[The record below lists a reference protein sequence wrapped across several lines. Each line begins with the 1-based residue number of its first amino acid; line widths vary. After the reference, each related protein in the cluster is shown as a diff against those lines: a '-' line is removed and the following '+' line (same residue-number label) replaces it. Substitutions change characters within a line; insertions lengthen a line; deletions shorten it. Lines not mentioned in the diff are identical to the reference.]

1 MATVSASVLFTHVAP
16 EALAGKC
23 VVIVDLL
30 RAGTTIT
37 RALAAGARDVR
48 LFMEPEEAVT
58 ARDALGAP
66 CLLGGER
73 GGVLIPGFDL
83 DNSPQAYTPERVRER
98 HVLFTTTNGSRAA
111 LYSSQ
116 AAKVVFGCFNNLTA
130 LAQYIAEARL
140 DTHILCAGT
149 HLEISAE
156 DCIFG
161 GALIERLAQNGLSL
175 ASDDGAL
182 LLRDLWVGLRRG
194 DLVRPAVHASK
205 GGRNLQ
211 RLGLQ
216 ADIDECL
223 RVDVSRIVPCVD
235 PATGIV
241 TPD

>member
-1 MATVSASVLFTHVAP
+1 MLFTHVAP

-37 RALAAGARDVR
+37 RALESGARDVR
-48 LFMEPEEAVT
+48 LLMEPEQALA
-58 ARDALGAP
+58 ARDTLGAP
-66 CLLGGER
+66 CILGGER

-83 DNSPQAYTPERVRER
+83 DNSPQAYTPDRVRDR

-111 LYSSQ
+111 LYSSH
-116 AAKVVFGCFNNLTA
+116 AARVFFGCFNNLTA
-130 LAQYIAEARL
+130 LAHRVAQTGL

-149 HLEISAE
+149 QLEISAD

-161 GALIERLAQNGLSL
+161 GAVIERLTQNGLSL
-175 ASDDGAL
+175 TSDDGAL
-182 LLRDLWVGLRRG
+182 LLRDLWVGTRRG
-194 DLVRPAVHASK
+194 DLVRPGVHASK

-223 RVDVSRIVPCVD
+223 RVDVSRIVPGVD
-235 PATGIV
+235 PGTGIV
-241 TPD
+241 TPY